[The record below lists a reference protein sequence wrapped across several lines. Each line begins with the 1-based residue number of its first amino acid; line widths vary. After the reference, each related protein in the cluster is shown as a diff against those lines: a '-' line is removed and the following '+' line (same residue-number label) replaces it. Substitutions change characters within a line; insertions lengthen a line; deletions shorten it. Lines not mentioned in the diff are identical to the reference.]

1 MCHMPLYMIV
11 LAVTQGSIKI
21 LGELGNRW
29 ETGGT
34 GGSCTAAVLQVNP
47 GWDGTFGTSGF

>member
-1 MCHMPLYMIV
+1 MIV